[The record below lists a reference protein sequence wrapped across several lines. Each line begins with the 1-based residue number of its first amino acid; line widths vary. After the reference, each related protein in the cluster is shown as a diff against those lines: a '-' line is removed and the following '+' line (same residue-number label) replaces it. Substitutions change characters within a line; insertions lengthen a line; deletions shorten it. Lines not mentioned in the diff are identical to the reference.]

1 MKKLLSVLSASAAAL
16 CCMCL
21 TACKP
26 ASDFERVTDKGTFVV
41 GVTVYEPMDYIDEDG
56 EWAGFDAEVAA
67 LVAAEW
73 GVKIQ
78 YTIIKWN
85 NKVAE
90 LDSYAIDAIWNGMTA
105 DAELGKKIDFS
116 TSYAENKQ
124 VAVVRSSDV
133 AAITDGDKIKAA
145 RIAVERGSAGDTVA
159 TDTVKGTV
167 INRVDTQVNAL
178 LEVAAGASDVAIID
192 YVMADSVVGK
202 GDYKDLV
209 IVDPDEV
216 SYDREVFAVGLR
228 KGSDLT
234 ERINALLKG
243 YYADGTLRALAD
255 KYGSVALN
263 TAALSA

>member
-1 MKKLLSVLSASAAAL
+1 MKKPIAFISAMAVAL
-16 CCMCL
+16 CGAFL

-26 ASDFERVTDKGTFVV
+26 SSDFERVIDKGTFVV
-41 GVTVYEPMDYIDEDG
+41 GVTIYEPMDYIDGDG

-105 DAELGKKIDFS
+105 DAELGKQIDFS
-116 TSYAENKQ
+116 ASYAENKQ
-124 VAVVRSSDV
+124 VAVVKKSD
-133 AAITDGDKIKAA
+133 ADRITDGERIKACSV
-145 RIAVERGSAGDTVA
+145 AVERGSAGDTVA
-159 TDTVKGTV
+159 TETVKAAV
-167 INRVDTQVNAL
+167 VNRVDTQVNAL
-178 LEVAAGASDVAIID
+178 LEVASGASEVAIID

-202 GDYKDLV
+202 GDYSELA
-209 IVDPDEV
+209 IVDPDTV

-228 KGSDLT
+228 KGRDLT
-234 ERINALLKG
+234 EKINALLKK
-243 YYADGTLRALAD
+243 YYADGTLRELAD

-263 TAALSA
+263 TSALSA